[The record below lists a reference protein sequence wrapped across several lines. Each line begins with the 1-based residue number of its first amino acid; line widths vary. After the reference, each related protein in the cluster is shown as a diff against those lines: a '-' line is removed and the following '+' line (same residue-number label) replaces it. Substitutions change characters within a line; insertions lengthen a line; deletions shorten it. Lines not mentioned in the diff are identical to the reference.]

1 MQAPNALA
9 PIDVAMLTPIV
20 RRALGSET
28 AEPRDWTVTSAGY
41 KLINEV
47 TAGLYRVAGTAHD
60 GDTLVPWS
68 IFLKVLR
75 ASSGDSSHGTPSGG
89 FTPSDEPQHWNY
101 WKREALLYA
110 SGLLDDLAPDLV
122 APRCFAVTADSPA
135 EASIWL
141 EEIHG
146 VPAADWPVERFG
158 LAACHL
164 GRFQGAYLAG
174 RPLPSYDW
182 LSRHGLRQWAPD
194 ATYAAPELLRDP
206 AAWQHPLIRP
216 HLPAEAQRQAIR
228 LWAARDALLDA
239 VERLPRTLCHL
250 DFWPPNLFAGLG
262 AADGHHTVLIDWSF
276 AGLGAPTEDT
286 ANLVMDCVWMFKQDP
301 AHLERLEQVIVEGYS
316 AGVHEAGWH
325 GDERLLHFAHAAVT
339 GLRYGLLAGGV
350 LALAHDTSR
359 HDTMQQWHSLSIEE
373 IIARRCAVI
382 RRSLALGEEAIRVMR
397 DA

>member
-1 MQAPNALA
+1 MQAPNALPQLDIA
-9 PIDVAMLTPIV
+9 KLTPIV
-20 RRALGSET
+20 RCALGSET
-28 AEPRDWTVTSAGY
+28 AEPRDWTITPAGY

-47 TAGLYRVAGTAHD
+47 TAGLYRVAGTARD
-60 GDTLVPWS
+60 GDMPVPWS

-75 ASSGDSSHGTPSGG
+75 ASSGDGAHGSPSGG

-122 APRCFAVTADSPA
+122 APRCFAMTADSSN
-135 EASIWL
+135 EASLWL
-141 EEIHG
+141 EEIQG
-146 VPAADWPVERFG
+146 QPAAGWPVERFG

-174 RPLPSYDW
+174 RPLPAYDW

-194 ATYAAPELLRDP
+194 ATSAVPELLQDP
-206 AAWQHPLIRP
+206 EAWEHPLVRP
-216 HLPAEAQRQAIR
+216 HLPAEAQRLALR
-228 LWAARDALLDA
+228 LWAERDALLDA

-262 AADGHHTVLIDWSF
+262 PDDGHRTVLIDWSF
-276 AGLGAPTEDT
+276 AGHGAPTEDT

-301 AHLERLEQVIVEGYS
+301 AHLERLEQVIVEGYR
-316 AGVHEAGWH
+316 AGVHEAGWR
-325 GDERLLHFAHAAVT
+325 GDQRLLHFAHAAVT

-350 LALAHDTSR
+350 LALARDTAR
-359 HDTMQQWHSLSIEE
+359 HDAMQQWHGLSIAE
-373 IIARRCAVI
+373 IIARRCTVI
-382 RRSLALGEEAIRVMR
+382 RRSLALGEEAIRMMR
-397 DA
+397 DE